1 MTYRILVKAAICED
15 TRMSNGVQWIQD
27 YKVIKFL
34 NGNKIVFVLNIPNGC
49 KALVYQGFT
58 NF

>member
-27 YKVIKFL
+27 YKVVKFL

-49 KALVYQGFT
+49 KALVYQHI
-58 NF
+58 